1 MVHTLTLSLPCPLNY
16 RGQRLKLDILRV
28 QNSHAEISLVAS
40 ELRKQVEQLRGFTQ
54 KLQAAENGALQY
66 GTPRA
71 AGVETLRQSQQ
82 SHASILKEIAIQCEA
97 RLQEY
102 DAHIQELYHKVVA
115 SRTVGGSDGF
125 GGLSREF
132 TPDQLATL
140 IRLQNDAL
148 LKVAAQVAVV
158 HEMVERLRSEWNSR
172 TGQDPFQEMDR
183 LAAQNEERKRKTNRL
198 MIRSPQEQLRQSIGL
213 SQTSIA
219 PSFTSPP
226 LAQPAS
232 NTSAGFSSFLPSTS
246 ASNTM

>member
-1 MVHTLTLSLPCPLNY
+1 MCFSRFTYC
-16 RGQRLKLDILRV
+16 
-28 QNSHAEISLVAS
+28 IS
-40 ELRKQVEQLRGFTQ
+40 
-54 KLQAAENGALQY
+54 QY
-66 GTPRA
+66 
-71 AGVETLRQSQQ
+71 
-82 SHASILKEIAIQCEA
+82 C
-97 RLQEY
+97 
-102 DAHIQELYHKVVA
+102 D
-115 SRTVGGSDGF
+115 
-125 GGLSREF
+125 REF

-172 TGQDPFQEMDR
+172 TGQDPFQVKKKRRMGGSQFLKPFGLERGEVEDFCRPCLTYVISILRDFHHQEMDR

-246 ASNTM
+246 ASNTT